1 MSQGVFCLLFA
12 RKMEH
17 LWKGSSVS
25 DCASG
30 SQESR
35 PSHNKQQDNAE
46 YPASLPKNLFPGWDF
61 PCLASSSTQG
71 TEWIPE
77 PTALQG
83 CTSSPRGQVKP
94 FAKDSR
100 LARAGGKLLTVIVLK
115 WLPLTSLC
123 LLICSCIPFPL
134 LLWTDSLFT
143 VCSER
148 GN

>member
-83 CTSSPRGQVKP
+83 CTSSPPGAGQALCQRQQVSTGRGKAAYSNSAEVAASDIALSLNMFLHP
-94 FAKDSR
+94 FSSPPVD
-100 LARAGGKLLTVIVLK
+100 G
-115 WLPLTSLC
+115 
-123 LLICSCIPFPL
+123 
-134 LLWTDSLFT
+134 
-143 VCSER
+143 
-148 GN
+148 